1 MIDITINIT
10 DYITIEQITNEF
22 NKINNKREEYTLNL
36 VLYKFVQ
43 PETLAVIVSLY
54 KYKISEEYTISII
67 IKNGKSDGTTLF
79 AQSNN
84 PFLVAIKFDFENTTK
99 QIANNIKKQGNIFF
113 FSDININFINRFL
126 LSNSYE
132 NVKKYITKI

>member
-67 IKNGKSDGTTLF
+67 IKN
-79 AQSNN
+79 
-84 PFLVAIKFDFENTTK
+84 
-99 QIANNIKKQGNIFF
+99 
-113 FSDININFINRFL
+113 
-126 LSNSYE
+126 SNSYAE
-132 NVKKYITKI
+132 RLDFYKHLNKETVVNNYRYSSEGRFVEITNFDNTNSIELVNEVMKIFRNNLEIE